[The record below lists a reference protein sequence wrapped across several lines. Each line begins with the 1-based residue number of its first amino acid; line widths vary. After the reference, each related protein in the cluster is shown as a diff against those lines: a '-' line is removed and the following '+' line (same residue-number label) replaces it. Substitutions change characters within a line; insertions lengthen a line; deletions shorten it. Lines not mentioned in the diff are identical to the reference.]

1 MNTIMKNVII
11 IASVVAATMGCNN
24 KENTKQEIQ
33 AARQAAIDSV
43 NRVVEIERVKQATID
58 SVNLAR
64 EQEAKIASTATK
76 TKETVVYRD
85 GGYASA
91 GNGGNYTPVSYGST
105 APAKKKMSTPLKGA
119 LIGAGVGALTG
130 VAIAKD
136 KKGKGALIGAGVGAG
151 AGALTGVIIDKQKQ
165 KKQAQ
170 AQPRI
175 YY

>member
-1 MNTIMKNVII
+1 MKNVII

-58 SVNLAR
+58 SMNLAR
-64 EQEAKIASTATK
+64 EEAKIAEAEKATTR

-91 GNGGNYTPVSYGST
+91 GNGGTYTPVSYGST

-151 AGALTGVIIDKQKQ
+151 AGALTGVIVDKQKQ

>member
-1 MNTIMKNVII
+1 MKNVII
-11 IASVVAATMGCNN
+11 IASLVVATMGCNN
-24 KENTKQEIQ
+24 KENTNEKIQ

-43 NRVVEIERVKQATID
+43 NRVVELERMKQATID
-58 SVNLAR
+58 SMNLVKEEEKLA
-64 EQEAKIASTATK
+64 EAKKATTR
-76 TKETVVYRD
+76 TKETVIYRD
-85 GGYASA
+85 GSSNSG
-91 GNGGNYTPVSYGST
+91 YTPVSYAPN
-105 APAKKKMSTPLKGA
+105 APAKKKMSNAAKGA

-151 AGALTGVIIDKQKQ
+151 AGALTGVIVDKQKK

-170 AQPRI
+170 PQI